1 MAEFAVGDMIEAL
14 GWSGSALI
22 VASLTLRRPGP
33 FRAVNRASAV
43 VLLAFNLAI
52 GLWSMVVLNV
62 AILAVNAW
70 HLGRLVR
77 RPPALDPAPPQEGW
91 YIRTQARAG
100 GTRATTQ
107 LRRTTSAGGRIDQGA
122 VSGYDAAR
130 SGRRT

>member
-1 MAEFAVGDMIEAL
+1 LPVDDAGFVMAEFAVGDMIEAL

-33 FRAVNRASAV
+33 FRAVNLASAV

-91 YIRTQARAG
+91 YIRTQAPSRRH
-100 GTRATTQ
+100 TR
-107 LRRTTSAGGRIDQGA
+107 DN
-122 VSGYDAAR
+122 AAASDHFSR
-130 SGRRT
+130 WAD